1 MRLVLINLKFM
12 SNSKEGSSLLDTQG
26 VQDSMTEMRAVI
38 SSGGFSPE
46 VADEVITASIDE
58 INGLV
63 AGVISTFDSAVF
75 ANNLDYARYI
85 AWSLLY
91 DPVKIFN
98 SPKVSAAQQKAAEL
112 NIDDPAILA
121 QIQESYSHIFKAWV
135 AYQKHHL
142 ETSLEEA
149 KGRENTSLEQK

>member
-1 MRLVLINLKFM
+1 MHLVLINLKFM
-12 SNSKEGSSLLDTQG
+12 SNSKEASSLLDAQD
-26 VQDSMTEMRAVI
+26 VQNSMTEMRAI
-38 SSGGFSPE
+38 ILSGEFSPE
-46 VADEVITASIDE
+46 VADEVITASINE

-75 ANNLDYARYI
+75 ANDLDYARYI

-91 DPVKIFN
+91 GTAEVFTP
-98 SPKVSAAQQKAAEL
+98 PKVSAAQQKAAEL

-121 QIQESYSHIFKAWV
+121 QIQESYSHIFTAWV
-135 AYQKHHL
+135 AYQKSYL

-149 KGRENTSLEQK
+149 KGRENTSLLK